1 MDLAHRRVDYDLA
14 GLLESDLDP
23 SPIEQLR
30 IWLADAE
37 REQAPE
43 PNSMSIATV
52 GGSGRPAQRNV
63 LLRGLDASGLTFYT
77 NYDSAKGHEIAVSPE
92 ASALF
97 SWLGIHRQVRVEG
110 VISKIDGADS
120 DAYFASRPRSSQIG
134 AWASN
139 QSQQIASRD
148 DLDEATREA
157 ETRFGEVV
165 PRPPHWGGYRL
176 APDRFEFWQG
186 RRSRL
191 HDRLVYVREGEGWR
205 VERLQP

>member
-1 MDLAHRRVDYDLA
+1 
-14 GLLESDLDP
+14 
-23 SPIEQLR
+23 
-30 IWLADAE
+30 
-37 REQAPE
+37 
-43 PNSMSIATV
+43 MSIATV

-157 ETRFGEVV
+157 ETRFGEAV

-191 HDRLVYVREGEGWR
+191 HDRLVYVREDEGWR